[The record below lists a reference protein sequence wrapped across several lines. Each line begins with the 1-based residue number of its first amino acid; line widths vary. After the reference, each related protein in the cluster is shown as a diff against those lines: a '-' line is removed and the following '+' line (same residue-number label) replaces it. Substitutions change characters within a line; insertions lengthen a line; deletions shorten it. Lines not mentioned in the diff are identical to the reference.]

1 MADVT
6 ATVLASTTTL
16 DQEKF
21 LAAKLLQLAHLKLV
35 AASVCDKMQQ
45 PKGTGTTSNFIRY
58 TRMNLPTSPLSE
70 GVTPT
75 ASTVSVETVTGGLD
89 QWGDFIAITDI
100 ARLTTKHP
108 LVAKASE
115 LLADNAQRVID
126 REIQIVMLAGTNVQ
140 YGDGTVT
147 TRATI
152 TQAMA
157 LTGSNMGDI
166 ILHRVYKT
174 MVNNGAPPR
183 SGPSNMKEYAKA
195 GPLAGS
201 INAGNHYVAIAPVE
215 ITRSIMRVA
224 TASGLWQNVKTY
236 QGAQAIYN
244 AEVGDY
250 LGFRWVESNFMPTF
264 TRLGNKTAALALSGD
279 TTAITDAGG
288 ITGLTVTRATTGGS
302 LASTGV
308 YGFKVTRKSLTRGF
322 EEAIS
327 MIKVITI
334 SGGTAGDNEK
344 ITFAF
349 PSTAGYVYNLYFTDT
364 DGTNLEANMFLVSE
378 NIAASGSVI
387 VTDVTAGTEDS
398 APVSLRVSG
407 GDATDPDNIY
417 PVYIVSDQAL
427 AWVGLQQLTTHV
439 TGQEAT
445 KSDPLAQRSTV
456 GYKFMA
462 KALILDQ
469 VRLLRLELPSDI

>member
-6 ATVLASTTTL
+6 ASVVSTTFGNATSTTGL

-35 AASVCDKMQQ
+35 AASICDKMQQ

-58 TRMNLPTSPLSE
+58 KRMNLPTSPLAE

-75 ASTVSVETVTGGLD
+75 ASTLSVETVTGGLD
-89 QWGDFIAITDI
+89 QWGDFICVTDV

-108 LVAKASE
+108 LVSKATE

-126 REIQIVMLAGTNVQ
+126 REIQIIMLAGTNVQ

-166 ILHRVYKT
+166 ILHRCYKT
-174 MVNNGAPPR
+174 MVNNGAPAR
-183 SGPSNMKEYAKA
+183 TGPSNMKEKA
-195 GPLAGS
+195 SGGPLSGT
-201 INAGNHYVAIAPVE
+201 INAGNHYVAVAPVE

-224 TASGLWQNVKTY
+224 TASGLWSGVHTY
-236 QGAQAIYN
+236 QGSGKAIYN
-244 AEVGDY
+244 SEVGDY
-250 LGFRWVESNFMPTF
+250 LGFRWVESNFMPIF
-264 TRLGNKTAALALSGD
+264 TRLGNKTTVAAVGA
-279 TTAITDAGG
+279 AAGG
-288 ITGLTVTRATTGGS
+288 ITGLTTSTTSNGS
-302 LASTGV
+302 LTSAGV
-308 YGFKVTRKSLTRGF
+308 YAWKVTRKDLIRGF

-327 MIKVITI
+327 AIHTTTCA
-334 SGGTAGDNEK
+334 GAGDNERL
-344 ITFAF
+344 TFTF
-349 PSTAGYVYNLYFTDT
+349 PSTAGYVYNLYFASEVTT
-364 DGTNLEANMFLVSE
+364 ATEAVLFLVSE
-378 NIAASGSVI
+378 NIAASGV
-387 VTDVTAGTEDS
+387 VNVNNVTAGTEDS
-398 APVSLRVSG
+398 PPTSLRVVG

-417 PVYIVSDQAL
+417 PVYIVSEQAL

-439 TGQEAT
+439 TGEKAT